1 MVEMENKQIT
11 IEEVLESKPT
21 EQPKSKKP
29 VGYFP
34 KLAKLEKDVAR
45 LERQIDIIIKSL
57 RR

>member
-1 MVEMENKQIT
+1 MEGKQMTIDDVVESEQAD
-11 IEEVLESKPT
+11 KP
-21 EQPKSKKP
+21 KVKKP

-34 KLAKLEKDVAR
+34 KLAKLEKDIAR

>member
-1 MVEMENKQIT
+1 MENKQIT

>member
-1 MVEMENKQIT
+1 MENNQITIDDVMENKPVEQ
-11 IEEVLESKPT
+11 SKL
-21 EQPKSKKP
+21 KKP

-34 KLAKLEKDVAR
+34 KLAKLEKEVAR

>member
-1 MVEMENKQIT
+1 MVEMEGKQMT
-11 IEEVLESKPT
+11 IDEVLETKPVEQSKA
-21 EQPKSKKP
+21 KKP

>member
-1 MVEMENKQIT
+1 MENNQIT
-11 IEEVLESKPT
+11 IDDVMESKPV
-21 EQPKSKKP
+21 EQSKAKKP
-29 VGYFP
+29 VGYFS

>member
-1 MVEMENKQIT
+1 MEGKQMT
-11 IEEVLESKPT
+11 IDDVIDTKPIQESKP
-21 EQPKSKKP
+21 KKP

>member
-1 MVEMENKQIT
+1 MEGKQMT
-11 IEEVLESKPT
+11 IDEVLETKPAEQSKA
-21 EQPKSKKP
+21 KKP

>member
-1 MVEMENKQIT
+1 MVEMEDKQMT
-11 IEEVLESKPT
+11 IDDVIESKSQ
-21 EQPKSKKP
+21 EHPKAKKP

>member
-1 MVEMENKQIT
+1 MTIDDVMENKP
-11 IEEVLESKPT
+11 V
-21 EQPKSKKP
+21 EQPKPKKP

-34 KLAKLEKDVAR
+34 KLAKLEKEVAR

>member
-1 MVEMENKQIT
+1 MVEMENKQMT
-11 IEEVLESKPT
+11 IDDVMESKT
-21 EQPKSKKP
+21 AEQPKAKKP

>member
-1 MVEMENKQIT
+1 MEGKQMT
-11 IEEVLESKPT
+11 IDEVIGSKSQ
-21 EQPKSKKP
+21 EQPKTKKP

-34 KLAKLEKDVAR
+34 KLAKLEKDIAR

>member
-1 MVEMENKQIT
+1 MEDKQMTIDDVIENKSQ
-11 IEEVLESKPT
+11 
-21 EQPKSKKP
+21 EQTKAKKP

>member
-1 MVEMENKQIT
+1 MENNQMTIDDVMENKP
-11 IEEVLESKPT
+11 V
-21 EQPKSKKP
+21 EQPKQKKP

-34 KLAKLEKDVAR
+34 KLAKLEKEVAR